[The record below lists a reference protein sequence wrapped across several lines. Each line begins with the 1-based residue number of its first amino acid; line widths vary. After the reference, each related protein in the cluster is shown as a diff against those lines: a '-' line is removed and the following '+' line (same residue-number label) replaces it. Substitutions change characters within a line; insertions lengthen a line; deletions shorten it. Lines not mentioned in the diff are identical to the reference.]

1 MIGVVYNT
9 LERALAIRYTPGQFR
24 DALGLTK
31 ETFRYWKRDLPAL
44 AAGAGHSPCF
54 GPAELVATAIAKRA
68 IDLGGTSIGRLAPLA
83 PRLFALCEQKAW
95 PQLERLSAVLFLKSG
110 DASFIE
116 QGSPFPG
123 NEPAIIVPME
133 PVIRELRERLLAA
146 DVEVQTS
153 LAFPPVA
160 VSSRRRQ

>member
-1 MIGVVYNT
+1 MIRCC
-9 LERALAIRYTPGQFR
+9 LQHFEACLAIRYTPGQFR

-44 AAGAGHSPCF
+44 AAVAGHSPCF
-54 GPAELVATAIAKRA
+54 GPSELVATAIAKRA
-68 IDLGGTSIGRLAPLA
+68 IDLGGASIGRLAPLA
-83 PRLFALCEQKAW
+83 SQLFALCEQKAW

-110 DASFIE
+110 SVSFIE
-116 QGSPFPG
+116 QGKPFLSD
-123 NEPAIIVPME
+123 EPAIVVPME

-146 DVEVQTS
+146 DVEIQSS

-160 VSSRRRQ
+160 VSSGKRQ

>member
-1 MIGVVYNT
+1 

-44 AAGAGHSPCF
+44 AAVAGHSPCF
-54 GPAELVATAIAKRA
+54 GPGALLATAVAKRA
-68 IDLGGTSIGRLAPLA
+68 VDFGGVSIGRLAPMA
-83 PRLFALCEQKAW
+83 SQLFALCEQKAW

-110 DASFIE
+110 RVLFVE
-116 QGSPFPG
+116 QGNPFPG
-123 NEPAIIVPME
+123 EEPALVVPME